1 MTLTSSDLGT
11 LKRDQLLTI
20 WREHFANDPPA
31 RLRKEL
37 MVPLLAYR
45 MQERE
50 HGGLSQ
56 TARQR
61 LRDVTEALNGRRPS
75 GPVAGSTYKPGT
87 RLVRS
92 WKGELHEVTVA
103 EPGFAYRGSTYATLS
118 VIAREITGT
127 RWSGPAFFGLREKA
141 R

>member
-1 MTLTSSDLGT
+1 MPSTTNLHLEK
-11 LKRDQLLTI
+11 LRRDQLLAI
-20 WREHFANDPPA
+20 WREHFEEAPPA

-45 MQERE
+45 MQERT

-56 TARQR
+56 RARQR
-61 LRDVTEALNGRRPS
+61 LREIADGRRAS
-75 GPVAGSTYKPGT
+75 GPAAGSTYKAGT

-92 WKGELHEVTVA
+92 WKGELHQVTVT
-103 EPGFAYRGSTYATLS
+103 EHDFEYRGTRYATLS

-127 RWSGPAFFGLREKA
+127 RWSGPAFFGLREKVS
-141 R
+141 